1 MDEEHILELKRNFLS
16 IKQLRNQ
23 SIIKYHAL
31 YFDLRKGLAYLVM
44 EYFPYPNL
52 SELKTLEEEVIVATR
67 RPSGSSLPN
76 SCRPLPS
83 FTRGISA
90 IEISSQRMSSLMP
103 PTGGS
108 RSSISASPRSS
119 TKEEHV
125 ETC

>member
-76 SCRPLPS
+76 SCRPSPS
-83 FTRGISA
+83 YTKGTSA
-90 IEISSQRMSSLMP
+90 IEISNQKMSSTMP

-108 RSSISASPRSS
+108 KSSTLASPKSS
-119 TKEEHV
+119 TRGEPA

>member
-1 MDEEHILELKRNFLS
+1 
-16 IKQLRNQ
+16 
-23 SIIKYHAL
+23 
-31 YFDLRKGLAYLVM
+31 M

-76 SCRPLPS
+76 SCRPSPS
-83 FTRGISA
+83 YTKGTSA
-90 IEISSQRMSSLMP
+90 IEISNQKMSSTMP

-108 RSSISASPRSS
+108 KSS
-119 TKEEHV
+119 TLAFPKSSTRGEPA